1 MSKVKI
7 TELEQQIDPSKMPS
21 HVAIIM
27 DGNGRWAK
35 SKHLPRISGHGMGA
49 KRVSEIVT
57 AASDLGIKA
66 LSLYA
71 FSTENWSRPQKE
83 VSFLMSLLVKYLKK
97 ELKNLIRKNVKLVIS
112 GHLEE
117 LPPEAQKVINQTME
131 SSKHHQGMVFNLCLN
146 YGGRREIA
154 DSCQLL
160 VKQVIAGQLAITEIN
175 EKLLS
180 QYLYHPEIGDIDL
193 MIRTSGE
200 ERISNFLL
208 WQLAYS
214 ELYFTPVMW
223 PDFTKIDLVKAILN
237 YQKRERRF
245 GGI

>member
-1 MSKVKI
+1 
-7 TELEQQIDPSKMPS
+7 MPS

-35 SKHLPRISGHGMGA
+35 SKHLPRISGHAVGA
-49 KRVSEIVT
+49 KRISEIVA

-83 VSFLMSLLVKYLKK
+83 VSFLMSLLVKHLKK

-117 LPPEAQKVINQTME
+117 LPQPAQKIINQTIE
-131 SSKHHQGMVFNLCLN
+131 SSQHHHGMVFNLCLN

-154 DSCQLL
+154 DACSLA
-160 VKQVIAGQLAITEIN
+160 VKQVIDGKLLIAEIN
-175 EKLLS
+175 EKVLS
-180 QYLYHPEIGDIDL
+180 RYLYHPEIGDIDL

-214 ELYFTPVMW
+214 ELYFTSVRW
-223 PDFTKIDLVKAILN
+223 PDFTKIDLLKAVLT

>member
-1 MSKVKI
+1 MPKI
-7 TELEQQIDPSKMPS
+7 KAPELEKQLDPLKMPH

-35 SKHLPRISGHGMGA
+35 SKHLPRISGHAMGA

-57 AASDLGIKA
+57 AASDIGLKS

-71 FSTENWSRPQKE
+71 FSTENWSRPQQE

-97 ELKNLIRKNVKLVIS
+97 ELKNLIRKDVKLIIS

-117 LPPEAQKVINQTME
+117 LPVEAKTVINQTME
-131 SSKHHQGMVFNLCLN
+131 SSKNHQGMIFNLCLN
-146 YGGRREIA
+146 YGGRRGKTHG
-154 DSCQLL
+154 CQLL
-160 VKQVIAGQLAITEIN
+160 VRQVNSGKLTVAEIDEKIVGQF
-175 EKLLS
+175 
-180 QYLYHPEIGDIDL
+180 LYHPALGDVDL

-223 PDFTKIDLVKAILN
+223 PDFTKIELLQAILA

>member
-1 MSKVKI
+1 MSKPKS
-7 TELEQQIDPSKMPS
+7 TELEQQIDPLRIPR

-35 SKHLPRISGHGMGA
+35 SKHLPRISGHAMGA

-57 AASDLGIKA
+57 AASDLGVRS

-71 FSTENWSRPQKE
+71 FSTENWSRPQQE

-97 ELKNLIRKNVKLVIS
+97 ELKNLIRKDVKLIIS

-117 LPPEAQKVINQTME
+117 LPVKAKAIINQTIE
-131 SSKHHQGMVFNLCLN
+131 SSKNHQGMIFNLCLN

-154 DSCQLL
+154 DTCRSL
-160 VKQVIAGQLAITEIN
+160 VKQVAGGRLTIDKIDEHTI
-175 EKLLS
+175 S
-180 QYLYHPEIGDIDL
+180 QYLYHPALGDVDL

-223 PDFTKIDLVKAILN
+223 PDFTKIDLLKAILA

>member
-1 MSKVKI
+1 MSKVKAA
-7 TELEQQIDPSKMPS
+7 ELEQQIDPLKMPR
-21 HVAIIM
+21 HVAIVM

-35 SKHLPRISGHGMGA
+35 SKHLPRISGHAMGA

-57 AASDLGIKA
+57 AASDLGIKS

-71 FSTENWSRPQKE
+71 FSTENWSRPQQE

-97 ELKNLIRKNVKLVIS
+97 ELKNLIRKDVKLVIS
-112 GHLEE
+112 GHLEA
-117 LPPEAQKVINQTME
+117 LPATAKTVINQTME
-131 SSKHHQGMVFNLCLN
+131 SSKNHRGMVFNLCLN
-146 YGGRREIA
+146 YGGRQEITDA
-154 DSCQLL
+154 CRAL
-160 VKQVIAGQLAITEIN
+160 VKQVNDGKLTIDEIDEDMVGQN
-175 EKLLS
+175 
-180 QYLYHPEIGDIDL
+180 LYHPALGDVDL

-214 ELYFTPVMW
+214 EFYFTPVMW
-223 PDFTKIDLVKAILN
+223 PDFTKIELLTAIVA

>member
-7 TELEQQIDPSKMPS
+7 TELEQRLDPLKLPH
-21 HVAIIM
+21 HVAIIL

-35 SKHLPRISGHGMGA
+35 SKHLPRISGHAMGA

-57 AASDLGIKA
+57 AASDLGIKS

-71 FSTENWSRPQKE
+71 FSTENWSRPQPE

-97 ELKNLIRKNVKLVIS
+97 ELKNLIRKDVKMVVS
-112 GHLEE
+112 GHIDDL
-117 LPPEAQKVINQTME
+117 PEAAKNVINQNIE
-131 SSKHHQGMVFNLCLN
+131 KSKNHRGMVFNLCLN
-146 YGGRREIA
+146 YGGRQEITDACREMA
-154 DSCQLL
+154 
-160 VKQVIAGQLAITEIN
+160 KKAKAGKLNIDEIN
-175 EKLLS
+175 EHMVG
-180 QYLYHPEIGDIDL
+180 QHLYHPALGDVDL

-214 ELYFTPVMW
+214 ELYFTSVMW
-223 PDFTKIDLVKAILN
+223 PDFTKIDLLEAIVA

>member
-1 MSKVKI
+1 MSKAKTI
-7 TELEQQIDPSKMPS
+7 ELEQQIDPLKMPR
-21 HVAIIM
+21 HVAVIM

-35 SKHLPRISGHGMGA
+35 GKHLPRISGHAMGA

-57 AASDLGIKA
+57 AASDLGVKT

-71 FSTENWSRPQKE
+71 FSTENWSRPQQE

-97 ELKNLIRKNVKLVIS
+97 EMKNLIRKDVKLVIS

-117 LPPEAQKVINQTME
+117 LPVKAKEVIIQTME
-131 SSKHHQGMVFNLCLN
+131 SSKDHRGMVFNLCLN
-146 YGGRREIA
+146 YGGRREITDA
-154 DSCQLL
+154 CKTMIEQAVNGRLS
-160 VKQVIAGQLAITEIN
+160 VEEIN
-175 EKLLS
+175 EHMVS
-180 QYLYHPEIGDIDL
+180 QYLYHPVLGDVDL

-223 PDFTKIDLVKAILN
+223 PDFTKIDLLKAILA

>member
-1 MSKVKI
+1 MSKVSL
-7 TELEQQIDPSKMPS
+7 TELEKELDPLRMPG
-21 HVAIIM
+21 HIAIIM

-35 SKHLPRISGHGMGA
+35 SKHLPRISGHAMGA

-71 FSTENWSRPQKE
+71 FSTENWSRPQQE

-97 ELKNLIRKNVKLVIS
+97 ELKNLIRKNVKMVVS
-112 GHLEE
+112 GQIEGL
-117 LPPEAQKVINQTME
+117 PEAAKAVINHNIET
-131 SSKHHQGMVFNLCLN
+131 SKNHRGMVFNLCLN
-146 YGGRREIA
+146 YGGRMEITDA
-154 DSCQLL
+154 CRAL
-160 VKQVIAGQLAITEIN
+160 VKQVNAGKLTIDEIN
-175 EKLLS
+175 EQVVS
-180 QYLYHPEIGDIDL
+180 QYLYHPALGDVDL

-214 ELYFTPVMW
+214 ELYFTPLMW
-223 PDFTKIDLVKAILN
+223 PDFTKIDLLKAIIA

>member
-1 MSKVKI
+1 MPKVKI
-7 TELEQQIDPSKMPS
+7 AELEQPIDPLKMPS

-35 SKHLPRISGHGMGA
+35 SKHLPRISGHAMGA

-71 FSTENWSRPQKE
+71 FSTENWSRPKKE

-97 ELKNLIRKNVKLVIS
+97 ELINLIRKNVKLVIS
-112 GHLEE
+112 GNLEE
-117 LPPEAQKVINQTME
+117 LPQEAQKVINQTVE
-131 SSKHHQGMVFNLCLN
+131 SSQYHRGMVFNLCLN
-146 YGGRREIA
+146 YGGRREIIEA
-154 DSCQLL
+154 CKLAI
-160 VKQVIAGQLAITEIN
+160 KQVIAGQLAIAEIN
-175 EKLLS
+175 EKVLGR
-180 QYLYHPEIGDIDL
+180 YLYHPEIGDIDL

-223 PDFTKIDLVKAILN
+223 PDFNKTDLLKAILN

>member
-1 MSKVKI
+1 MAKVSGSALEK
-7 TELEQQIDPSKMPS
+7 ELDQLSIPG

-35 SKHLPRISGHGMGA
+35 SKHLPRISGHAMGA

-71 FSTENWSRPQKE
+71 FSTENWSRPQQE

-97 ELKNLIRKNVKLVIS
+97 ELKNLVRKDVKLVIS
-112 GHLEE
+112 GHLED
-117 LPPEAQKVINQTME
+117 LPAAAKEVINHTME
-131 SSKHHQGMVFNLCLN
+131 SSRQHRGMIFNLCLN
-146 YGGRREIA
+146 YGGRQELTDACCALI
-154 DSCQLL
+154 
-160 VKQVIAGQLAITEIN
+160 KQVNTGQLSIAEIN
-175 EKLLS
+175 EHIVG
-180 QYLYHPEIGDIDL
+180 QNLYHPELGDVDL

-200 ERISNFLL
+200 ERISNYLL

-223 PDFTKIDLVKAILN
+223 PDFTKIDLLKAIIA